1 MAALGGVISRCS
13 HTSNVVRIGRAVI
26 HYFVGWVGR
35 NGFNHRMCQASL
47 IRRGWLRVPRSVSL
61 ALKTLMAQ
69 SRKGL
74 DLSTLAL
81 QMVDGRA
88 RRLLTSMG
96 ARHLD

>member
-1 MAALGGVISRCS
+1 MGLSVGAPTFKRSEDRPGGDPF
-13 HTSNVVRIGRAVI
+13 
-26 HYFVGWVGR
+26 FVGWVAR

-47 IRRGWLRVPRSVSL
+47 IRRGWLRVPRSVSP

-74 DLSTLAL
+74 DLSTPAL